1 MRSTI
6 KNNFRRKQKMKK
18 ITAVLACAA
27 ASAMLL
33 CACGS
38 SDAGTDNSTA
48 DTTSAGTETTGT
60 EGQTAASS
68 DVTGTPDGYYI
79 SLNGVLVYA
88 NAEMAP
94 IAQELGEPASYFE
107 SESCAFQGLDKTYT
121 YGSVVIS
128 TYPVDDVDYV
138 YTIELKD
145 DTVETEEGICI
156 GSSKDDV
163 TAAYGTATSET
174 ETALTYEKDDCVLA
188 FIFDGD
194 SVANITY
201 TAITE

>member
-1 MRSTI
+1 M
-6 KNNFRRKQKMKK
+6 NMKK
-18 ITAVLACAA
+18 MSAIFACAA
-27 ASAMLL
+27 LAMLL

-38 SDAGTDNSTA
+38 SDSGNDSSTGTGNTETVTGTDASSGGAENTE
-48 DTTSAGTETTGT
+48 TGTETVA
-60 EGQTAASS
+60 E
-68 DVTGTPDGYYI
+68 TPSGYYFT
-79 SLNGVLVYA
+79 LNGVIITA

-94 IAQELGEPASYFE
+94 IAEALGEPTSYFE
-107 SESCAFQGLDKTYT
+107 SESCAFQGLDKVYT

-128 TYPVDDVDYV
+128 TYPVDGVDYV

-145 DTVETEEGICI
+145 DTVETPEGLCI
-156 GSSKDDV
+156 GSTKDDV
-163 TAAYGTATSET
+163 TAAYGTATT
-174 ETALTYEKDDCVLA
+174 ESDTALSYEKDDCVLA